1 MKIKAI
7 LAALL
12 ALMMVFPAAQAS
24 VQVGQN
30 YRVLNGTID
39 VYFNVDNLETNKLHT
54 LYEGAL
60 FEVIGVAGEWIDVY
74 YYKSGNLYS
83 GWINAYNINKV
94 SEEVDIL
101 TYMRQ
106 NPFAYWAKAN
116 GAVLYD
122 RYREGIYLYIDPAEC
137 FLVTKESAEWLD
149 VIYMCQG
156 GINFWGKIKPDNV
169 RRINDISDCVA
180 VVNNPNPADRLYLR
194 TKPERNVVSKGKYYN
209 GTLVHVTENKNGWAK
224 VYICGEKGYMQSKY
238 LAFGEEVLKLG
249 QKPPIVTVSN
259 SSGIDA
265 TVRDCPLNTGSN
277 LGRYPNGTRFIAM
290 GLTCEWATVQTMDG
304 LYTGYILLSYLSPE
318 LKYDK

>member
-1 MKIKAI
+1 MYITTRAEIYI
-7 LAALL
+7 LA
-12 ALMMVFPAAQAS
+12 
-24 VQVGQN
+24 
-30 YRVLNGTID
+30 
-39 VYFNVDNLETNKLHT
+39 
-54 LYEGAL
+54 
-60 FEVIGVAGEWIDVY
+60 
-74 YYKSGNLYS
+74 
-83 GWINAYNINKV
+83 INAYNINKV

-265 TVRDCPLNTGSN
+265 TVKDCPFNTGSN

-290 GLTCEWATVQTMDG
+290 GLTREWANVQTMDG